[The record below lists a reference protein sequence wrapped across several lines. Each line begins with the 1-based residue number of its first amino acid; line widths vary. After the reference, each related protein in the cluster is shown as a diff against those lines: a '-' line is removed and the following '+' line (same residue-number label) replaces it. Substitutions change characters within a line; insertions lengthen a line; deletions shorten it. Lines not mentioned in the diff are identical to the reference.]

1 MYPKAFL
8 SRILS
13 TRLSDMYA
21 YENFAGIKFP
31 KFRGFSIE
39 LRIFVSAKINSR
51 FKINSENLL
60 HALRLPNL
68 TETRILR
75 PSSLHS
81 QSLGKCHNN
90 Q

>member
-13 TRLSDMYA
+13 TRFSDMYA
-21 YENFAGIKFP
+21 YETFAGIKFP
-31 KFRGFSIE
+31 KFRRFSID
-39 LRIFVSAKINSR
+39 LRKFVSAKINSR